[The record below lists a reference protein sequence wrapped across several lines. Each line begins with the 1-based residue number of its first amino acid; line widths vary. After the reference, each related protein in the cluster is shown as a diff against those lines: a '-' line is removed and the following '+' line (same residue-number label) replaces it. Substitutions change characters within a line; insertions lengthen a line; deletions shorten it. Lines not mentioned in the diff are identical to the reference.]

1 MLETDL
7 TDNVDDDPPAENNA
21 IEDTT
26 EYKLKGGMKLVKRK
40 RAKII
45 RSVRFNKEKEPEN
58 YYREQLMLYTPWRNE
73 QKAAKNTANKNSK
86 KKKKDAT
93 STIQGCEPRDC
104 TVKGIQSSP
113 KHNPKTVATTN
124 VTVSGQP
131 LAPPAPSSSTMC
143 TEVTEN
149 ADGQPPPQ
157 SSSTMCTESAGGQ
170 PPARPSPSKT
180 GASLPT
186 SPEGPHIVA
195 YLHNLSPLKRNK
207 RNTIDY
213 TTLTLQTDATTTQTA
228 LCYSKTKRKLLH
240 EHETKRAPI
249 KISRYMKSGDKTK
262 IVINDKTLLAKP
274 DDMDYTFQYYDDTD
288 QPVTPLS
295 DLLKDN
301 ASKEDNI
308 TVCAKVVKV
317 SDPQNAVTQQSR
329 GNKVSEVTLLD
340 TTVTM
345 TLDLWNEQIAQVQI
359 DCVYRFTSLSTSYWN
374 DSKKLSSTINTAI
387 KQSFQ
392 PDLCSFQFRESDD
405 TGLQNKHTIIVPVIS
420 TVEEVQ
426 RYKSC
431 CNCKKRIIQLES
443 IVKCSYCSH
452 MMRASSP
459 TKLYVNINV
468 EVADQKKTLTIFD
481 DILKATLGE
490 LDDQSVDTIAKQ
502 RLLLENISITFNK
515 NVVAKME
522 VTS

>member
-1 MLETDL
+1 ML
-7 TDNVDDDPPAENNA
+7 N
-21 IEDTT
+21 
-26 EYKLKGGMKLVKRK
+26 
-40 RAKII
+40 
-45 RSVRFNKEKEPEN
+45 
-58 YYREQLMLYTPWRNE
+58 
-73 QKAAKNTANKNSK
+73 AAKNTANKNSK

-104 TVKGIQSSP
+104 TVKDIQSSP
-113 KHNPKTVATTN
+113 KQNPKTVATTN

-131 LAPPAPSSSTMC
+131 PAPPAPSSSTMC
-143 TEVTEN
+143 TEVTES
-149 ADGQPPPQ
+149 ADGQWPPQSSSTMCTQSAGGQPPPQSSQSAGGQPPPQ
-157 SSSTMCTESAGGQ
+157 SSSTMCTQSAGGQPPPQSSSTMCTQSAGAQ

-180 GASLPT
+180 GASLLT
-186 SPEGPHIVA
+186 SPEGPHIIA
-195 YLHNLSPLKRNK
+195 YVHNLSPLKRNK

-213 TTLTLQTDATTTQTA
+213 TTLTLQTDATTTQPA
-228 LCYSKTKRKLLH
+228 LCYSKTKQKLLH

-249 KISRYMKSGDKTK
+249 KISRYTKSGDKTK

-274 DDMDYTFQYYDDTD
+274 DDMDYTFQYYDDAD

-295 DLLKDN
+295 DLLKND

-317 SDPQNAVTQQSR
+317 SDPKNVVTQHFR

-340 TTVTM
+340 TTGTM
-345 TLDLWNEQIAQVQI
+345 TLDLWNEQITQVQI

-392 PDLCSFQFRESDD
+392 PNLCSLQFKESDD

-452 MMRASSP
+452 MMRASSCP
-459 TKLYVNINV
+459 TKLYVKVNV

-502 RLLLENISITFNK
+502 LLLLENISITFNNK
-515 NVVAKME
+515 NVVTKME